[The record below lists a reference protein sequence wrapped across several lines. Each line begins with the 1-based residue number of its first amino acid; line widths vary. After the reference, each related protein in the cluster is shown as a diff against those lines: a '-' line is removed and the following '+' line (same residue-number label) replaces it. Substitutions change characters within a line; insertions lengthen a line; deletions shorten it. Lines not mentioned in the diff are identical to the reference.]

1 MASIW
6 TELRRRNVIK
16 VAVAY
21 AVVAWLLIEVTA
33 TVFPILKL
41 PDWSVTMVAA
51 FVLIGFPLAL
61 IFAWAFEITPEG
73 IKLEKEVDRSQ
84 SITHLTGRS
93 IDYIIIAAL
102 VLALGFFVF
111 DKFVLDPARD
121 ADLVQATTEAVTEQ
135 AAASGKSEIPDK
147 SIAVLPFA
155 NRSSEQENAQFFAD
169 GIHDDLL
176 TLLANL
182 GSLKVISRTSVM
194 EYRDTTKNLKTIGEE
209 LGVATILEGG
219 VQRAGNQ
226 VRINVQLID
235 AGADV
240 HIWAKT
246 YDRTLSAETIF
257 AIQSEIAASIA
268 EQLEAA
274 LSPED
279 REILNKRPTRNLDAY
294 NAYLMAGQFFARSGF
309 DDLFQAESYYRQA
322 IELDPDYAA
331 AHTGLVRTYNQLS
344 DTGAITLAEL
354 KEKAGP
360 IAERAIALDERSGA
374 AWSAFASL
382 RFFTTDGEGVEEM
395 FRKAM
400 ALSPN
405 ISTILKDYAEYL
417 RKTERYEEAIPYIE
431 QGLAIDPLDTDH
443 LFELG
448 RANYSLARF
457 DEALAAFEKIRVL
470 SPTNPQGYYGA
481 SGVYLTLGDYANA
494 LILQEQ
500 AVRLDPDDPETM
512 SFLAWAYLEL
522 GDKQLALEWLNRT
535 MATGPGQAL
544 PMATEAMFEVYSGEF
559 EQAVTIARTALEN
572 KVDNRWGAHTTFLR
586 VLRDAALRSGDNSE
600 ALSWYRQLMPDLF
613 TEHVEITQFN
623 SQDVVNL
630 ALLLNK
636 SGEQEQANRL
646 LNAVLA
652 FNDSTYGSYFYN
664 GPRGISNVHALAIA
678 GRTEEAID
686 AFRVAVDNRFRV
698 GWKWFA
704 ELDPNM
710 ESLRDDP
717 RYPAMIAEIKA
728 DMAEQLEQ
736 LREKQAQV
744 AN

>member
-1 MASIW
+1 MASVW
-6 TELRRRNVIK
+6 GELKRRNV
-16 VAVAY
+16 VRVVVAY
-21 AVVAWLLIEVTA
+21 AIVSWLILQLTDVLMPLLSLPEWVGRFVFLLLVV
-33 TVFPILKL
+33 
-41 PDWSVTMVAA
+41 
-51 FVLIGFPLAL
+51 GFLLAL
-61 IFAWAFEITPEG
+61 FVSWAYELTPEG
-73 IKLEKEVDRSQ
+73 LKKEKDIDRSE
-84 SITHLTGRS
+84 SITHITGRKL
-93 IDYIIIAAL
+93 DFMIIGML
-102 VLALGFFVF
+102 VVALGYFAV
-111 DKFVLDPARD
+111 DKFVLDPSRD
-121 ADLVQATTEAVTEQ
+121 AELVQTTTEAVTEQ
-135 AAASGKSEIPDK
+135 AIASGKSEIPDK

-194 EYRDTTKNLKTIGEE
+194 EYRDTNKNMKTIGEE

-279 REILNKRPTRNLDAY
+279 REILNKRPTRNLEAY
-294 NAYLMAGQFFARSGF
+294 NAYLMAGQFFERSGYS
-309 DDLFQAESYYRQA
+309 DLWQAESYFLKA
-322 IELDPDYAA
+322 IELDFDYAA
-331 AHTGLVRTYNQLS
+331 AHTSLVRTYNQLA
-344 DTGAITLAEL
+344 DTGAITLTEL
-354 KEKAGP
+354 KEKARP
-360 IAERAIALDERSGA
+360 IAERAIALDDQSGEAWA
-374 AWSAFASL
+374 ALASF
-382 RFFTTDGEGVEEM
+382 RFFTDGEGAEET
-395 FRKAM
+395 FRKAL
-400 ALSPN
+400 ALSPKN
-405 ISTILKDYAEYL
+405 STVLASYAEYL
-417 RKTERYEEAIPYIE
+417 RKEGRYEEAIPYIE
-431 QGLAIDPLDTDH
+431 QGLAIDPLATDH

-448 RANYSLARF
+448 RANMFTARF
-457 DEALAAFEKIRVL
+457 DDALAAFAKIRVL

-481 SGVYLTLGDYANA
+481 SGVYFTLGDYANGVV
-494 LILQEQ
+494 LQEQ

-512 SFLAWAYLEL
+512 SFMVWNYLDL
-522 GDKQLALEWLNRT
+522 GDEQLALEWLNRA

-544 PMATEAMFEVYSGEF
+544 PMATEAVFKTHSGEF
-559 EQAVTIARTALEN
+559 EQAATIARTALQN
-572 KVDNRWGAHTTFLR
+572 KVDNRWGAHTILLR
-586 VLRDAALRSGDNSE
+586 VLRDAALRSGDYSE
-600 ALSWYRQLMPDLF
+600 TLGWYRQLMPDLF
-613 TEHVEITQFN
+613 AEHVEITQIN
-623 SQDVVNL
+623 AQDAVNL
-630 ALLLNK
+630 ALLLSK
-636 SGEQEQANRL
+636 AGEQDHANRL

-652 FNDSTYGSYFYN
+652 FDDSTFGSYFYN
-664 GPRGISNVHALAIA
+664 GPRGIENVHALAIA

-686 AFRVAVDNRFRV
+686 AFRVAADNRFRV
-698 GWKWFA
+698 GWEWYT

-710 ESLRDDP
+710 ESLRGDP

-728 DMAEQLEQ
+728 DMAEQLKQ